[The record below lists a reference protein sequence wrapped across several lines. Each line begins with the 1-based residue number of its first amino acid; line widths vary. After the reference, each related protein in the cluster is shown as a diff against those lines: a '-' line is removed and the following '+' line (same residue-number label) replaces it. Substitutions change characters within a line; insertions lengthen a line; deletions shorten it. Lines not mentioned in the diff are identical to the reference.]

1 MKFKV
6 NSAMSLDD
14 GKYNGIIQE
23 IKYRESPYEYADI
36 FIAVQGGQTGQI
48 IKVGYPSYL
57 SPTSGLGKLLER
69 MGSKLEIG
77 KEIDPEAALIG
88 KAVSFLVVNEVS
100 KKDGN
105 TYSKVVSDSVKSA
118 HTNKQEKFK

>member
-1 MKFKV
+1 MKLKV

-14 GKYNGIIQE
+14 GKYKGIIQE
-23 IKYRESPYEYADI
+23 IKYRETPYEYTDI
-36 FIAVQGGQTGQI
+36 FIAVQGGQAGQV
-48 IKVGYPSYL
+48 IKVGYPTYL

-69 MGSKLEIG
+69 LGSKLEIG

-88 KAVSFLVVNEVS
+88 KAVSFLIVNEVN

-118 HTNKQEKFK
+118 HTITKEM

>member
-14 GKYNGIIQE
+14 GKYTGIIQE
-23 IKYRESPYEYADI
+23 IKYRETPYEYTDI
-36 FIAVQGGQTGQI
+36 FIAVQGGQTGQV

-69 MGSKLEIG
+69 MGAKLEIG
-77 KEIDPEAALIG
+77 KEIDPEATLMG
-88 KAVSFLVVNEVS
+88 KSVSFVVVNEVS

-105 TYSKVVSDSVKSA
+105 TYSRVVPDSVKST
-118 HTNKQEKFK
+118 HTITKEK

>member
-23 IKYRESPYEYADI
+23 IKYRETPYEYTDI
-36 FIAVQGGQTGQI
+36 FIAVQGGQTGQV

-69 MGSKLEIG
+69 LGSKLKIG
-77 KEIDPEAALIG
+77 KEIDPEDALTG
-88 KAVSFLVVNEVS
+88 KAVSFLVVNEAS

-105 TYSKVVSDSVKSA
+105 TYSRVVPDSVKSA
-118 HTNKQEKFK
+118 HTVTKEK